1 MIRKRQTAWPT
12 LEHLWGIATVTL
24 LALRVQLTPIAPNDF
39 WWHIA
44 TGRLIVQLG
53 GVPTTD
59 HFSYITYGQPYFNQP
74 WFAQVLMYAG
84 YALGGAALLELLQTI
99 VIGGAFAVL
108 YRVCC
113 AEGANARVASIAT
126 LTGALVAMDNW
137 QIRPQTY
144 AVPLFIGTLALLLGW
159 RRGAPTSLWLLP
171 LLMIVWVNTHGTFI
185 LLPVLCGC
193 VWLGEAIAI
202 LRADCRSNG
211 TIAFRRLLA
220 PRLRSLAAWS
230 VVALIATLFNPR
242 GIGIWGYVGGL
253 VSNRAVSQ
261 LVTEWASPFSDLGS
275 PMTIVFLVVFLLM
288 GALCIWRRRA
298 LTASDLLLLLPFT
311 LLALQSVRNIL
322 WFGIVA
328 APVAARL
335 LATSSDQP
343 RRNAVEI
350 VLVNRLIA
358 GLLALLLIATL
369 PWWKEALGL
378 PPTLGAL
385 LSSQTPVAATAQL
398 RSLPQ
403 RPQRLFHENGFGS
416 YLIWAAPEQQVFVDP
431 RIELYAYE
439 QWRDYITLGQGR
451 DVDLLTRKYGF
462 DGWLI
467 NPDVQTDLVTALDR
481 NPRWQRVFTTDE
493 AIYFGPRATAD
504 RSP

>member
-1 MIRKRQTAWPT
+1 MTPRRSAWPS

-44 TGRLIVQLG
+44 TGRLIVQFG
-53 GVPTTD
+53 GVPATD
-59 HFSYITYGQPYFNQP
+59 HFSYIAYGQPYFNQP
-74 WFAQVLMYAG
+74 WLAQVLMYAS
-84 YALGGAALLELLQTI
+84 YTLGGAALLELLQAI
-99 VIGGAFAVL
+99 LIGASFGLL
-108 YRVCC
+108 YLVCRS
-113 AEGANARVASIAT
+113 EGANARIASIAT

-144 AVPLFIGTLALLLGW
+144 AVPLFIGTLALLLRW
-159 RRGAPTSLWLLP
+159 RRGKQSPLWLLP
-171 LLMIVWVNTHGTFI
+171 LLMIVWVNTHGTFV

-193 VWLGEAIAI
+193 AWLGVAAAQVW
-202 LRADCRSNG
+202 ADRQTTG
-211 TIAFRRLLA
+211 RIGFRHLLT
-220 PRLRSLAAWS
+220 PRLRSLAGWS
-230 VVALIATLFNPR
+230 LVALIATTINPR
-242 GIGIWGYVGGL
+242 GIGIWSYVGGL

-261 LVTEWASPFSDLGS
+261 LVTEWTSPFNDLGS
-275 PMTIVFLVVFLLM
+275 PMTIVFLIVLVLLT
-288 GALCIWRRRA
+288 ALCIWRWRA
-298 LTASDLLLLLPFT
+298 LTFGDILLLLPFT
-311 LLALQSVRNIL
+311 VLALQSVRNIL

-335 LATSSDQP
+335 LTTSTPTP
-343 RRNAVEI
+343 RRKPVEI

-369 PWWKEALGL
+369 PWWKETLGL
-378 PPTLGAL
+378 PPTLGDL
-385 LSSQTPVAATAQL
+385 LSGQTPVAATQHL

-431 RIELYAYE
+431 RIELYAYD

-451 DVDLLTRKYGF
+451 ELDALTRKYGF
-462 DGWLI
+462 DGWLV
-467 NPDVQTDLVTALDR
+467 NPEVQADLVTSLDR
-481 NPRWQRVFTTDE
+481 NPRWQRVFATDE
-493 AIYFGPRATAD
+493 AIYYGPRATAD